1 MAMLGRQSLL
11 AGHFLQFRQ
20 IGIWVAAK
28 AGAQSARLTPLIET
42 LTELLPL
49 PAICAAQ
56 IGVAGWMLTGS
67 DGRDQAPLT
76 TQQEGGGGGLAAVG
90 PPLVVAL
97 RAELM
102 LEIIVG
108 MRQI

>member
-1 MAMLGRQSLL
+1 MSGGSGSAHSRADAGPDHPTAPQAAASAAGRRSFFLGRQSLL

-56 IGVAGWMLTGS
+56 IGAAGWMLTGC
-67 DGRDQAPLT
+67 DGRDQARLT
-76 TQQEGGGGGLAAVG
+76 A
-90 PPLVVAL
+90 
-97 RAELM
+97 
-102 LEIIVG
+102 
-108 MRQI
+108 